1 MEVDEA
7 APPLQ
12 LKDLDSVTGV
22 RAFFQGSLTSA
33 DLANVVGCPVEGADS
48 VATVETVR
56 AALNPPVTAAH
67 GLCSLLFSVEE

>member
-33 DLANVVGCPVEGADS
+33 DGPDS
-48 VATVETVR
+48 T
-56 AALNPPVTAAH
+56 ALW
-67 GLCSLLFSVEE
+67 S